1 MPNYG
6 RTSNR
11 EAQRSWRLG
20 IVVAA
25 GLFLG
30 CFSACQPSAAQ
41 SQSRGKEALRSGDYA
56 KARHH
61 FEAALKSGAGQEES
75 QVGLLQTLRET
86 GHYDEA
92 RRRGEEFLAGRPG
105 SAAVR
110 LETARSLNARGEYAS
125 AEKHLRAAVPLGG
138 PARSDVVREL
148 ALLLEGTGRQDEARN
163 LWQQLVD
170 QYRKGSA
177 RDSQTLGNVAVAAWR
192 LGWAQDAKDLFMD
205 ATTGPDAPLEALSNF
220 GYLFLEK
227 YNATDALG
235 VFRDCLK
242 INKQYAEGLLGVAL
256 AKKYE
261 SSPEVEDYAKAALEV
276 NSNLVPAMNLL
287 AELRMQEENYDG
299 ALKEIRRALEV
310 NPKDLDSLSLEA
322 VYHHFKGDQARFA
335 EVEQKALGINPSYG
349 RFHLA
354 IAENLVTRRK
364 YQEAVDINRKALSL
378 DAKLWPAYANLG
390 INLMRVGDLA
400 EGRKALQQAFDGDP
414 FNVWAFNTLDLL
426 DQMDKFS
433 RFESE
438 HFVFRA
444 AKEDEPTLSRYAPR
458 LAEEAYARLSERYGF
473 KPAGPIQLEIF
484 PDHGSFAV
492 RTLGLPGLGALGVC
506 FGKVIAMDSPRARK
520 AGSFNW
526 GSTLWHEFAHVITL
540 QMTRHNVPRW
550 FSEGVSVYEERRARP
565 GWGDDLTAHFLKAYQ
580 EEKHLK
586 VSELNAGMMRPKFPE
601 QIALSYYQA
610 SLVCELIEEKFGFA
624 KIREALALFAENH
637 SSEEV
642 FRRALGW
649 DTATLDREYERFLEA
664 RIHASAGHL
673 DFSRPKGRD
682 AANQKGLDKE
692 GLAAHLE
699 KNPNDFFANLAMGA
713 LLRKEKSNGPAEVY
727 LKKAQKLFPEFVESD
742 NPYQILAEIYLE
754 EKREDEALTQ
764 LLGWSRFDENS
775 VWPLV
780 RAAEIYRNRKD
791 WAGAARV
798 LELSVYID
806 PYDPNVHGMLGEAA
820 VEAGNWPAAVAA
832 YQTLV
837 SLAPSD
843 PAGAHYN
850 LARAWL
856 GYGKKQEAKRETLRA
871 LEIAPSYEKAQQLL
885 LKLSGSPP

>member
-1 MPNYG
+1 M
-6 RTSNR
+6 
-11 EAQRSWRLG
+11 
-20 IVVAA
+20 
-25 GLFLG
+25 
-30 CFSACQPSAAQ
+30 
-41 SQSRGKEALRSGDYA
+41 RSGDYA
-56 KARHH
+56 KAKEH
-61 FEAALKSGAGQEES
+61 FEAALKSSAGQEES

-86 GHYDEA
+86 GQYDEA

-105 SAAVR
+105 SAALR
-110 LETARSLNARGEYAS
+110 LETARSLIARGEYAA
-125 AEKHLRAAVPLGG
+125 AEKHLRAALPVGG
-138 PARSDVVREL
+138 ATRGDVTREL
-148 ALLLEGTGRQDEARN
+148 ALLLEDTGRQDEARN

-170 QYRKGSA
+170 EYRKGGA
-177 RDSQTLGNVAVAAWR
+177 RDSQTLGNAAVAAWR
-192 LGWAQDAKDLFMD
+192 LGWAHDAKDLFID
-205 ATTGPDAPLEALSNF
+205 ATTGPAAPPEALSNF
-220 GYLFLEK
+220 GYLFLDK
-227 YNATDALG
+227 YDATNALG
-235 VFRDCLK
+235 VFRDGLK
-242 INKQYAEGLLGVAL
+242 INKQYPEALLGVAL

-276 NSNLVPAMNLL
+276 NPNLVPAMNLL
-287 AELRMQEENYDG
+287 AALRMQEENYDA

-310 NPKDLDSLSLEA
+310 NPKDLESLSLEA

-335 EVEQKALGINPSYG
+335 EVEQKVLGINPSYG
-349 RFHLA
+349 RFYFTV
-354 IAENLVTRRK
+354 AENLVTRRK
-364 YQEAVDINRKALSL
+364 YQEAVDLNRKALSL
-378 DAKLWPAYANLG
+378 DAKLWPAYASLG
-390 INLMRVGDLA
+390 INLMRVGDLV

-414 FNVWAFNTLDLL
+414 FNIWAFNTLDLL

-438 HFVFRA
+438 HFVFRV

-473 KPAGPIQLEIF
+473 KPAGPIQMEIF
-484 PDHGSFAV
+484 PDHGGFEV
-492 RTLGLPGLGALGVC
+492 RTVGVPGLGALGVC

-520 AGSFNW
+520 TGSFNW

-580 EEKHLK
+580 EGKALK
-586 VSELNAGMMRPKFPE
+586 VSELNSGMMRPKFPE
-601 QIALSYYQA
+601 QIAFSYYQA
-610 SLVCELIEEKFGFA
+610 SLVCELIEEKFGFT
-624 KIREALALFAENH
+624 KIREALALFADNLP
-637 SSEEV
+637 SEEV

-649 DTATLDREYERFLEA
+649 DMATLDREYERFLEGRVRA
-664 RIHASAGHL
+664 RSEPL
-673 DFSRPKGRD
+673 DFSRLKERDAMNPKGP
-682 AANQKGLDKE
+682 GKE
-692 GLAAHLE
+692 QLTSLLE
-699 KNPNDFFANLAMGA
+699 KNPNDFFANLALGT

-727 LKKAQKLFPEFVESD
+727 LKKAQKLFPEFVEPD

-754 EKREDEALTQ
+754 EKREDEALTE

-775 VWPLV
+775 AWPLV

-798 LELSVYID
+798 LELSVYIN
-806 PYDPNVHGMLGEAA
+806 PYDTNIQGMLGEAA